1 MSHERKLQSISDDDL
16 LRRLCELLSH
26 SRRIESE
33 LVAHIGEV
41 DERRLYAREGSP
53 SLFHFCTE
61 VLHLSEAEAYL
72 RIAAARASRTEPAI
86 LTMLRDGRLHLSAIA
101 KIAPHLSGPHRATL
115 LARATHKT
123 KVQIEVLI
131 AELAPKPDVPATM
144 RKLPVR
150 PSNTPSIPTLELRPG
165 GVKNEM
171 PPAQPPVVQAA
182 PPPLPV
188 KPPAAAVEPLAPA
201 RYKISFTAGP
211 ELYGKLNRL
220 RALMRTSV
228 PDGDLA
234 AIIEEAVTEKLERLE
249 SKRFAKTSAPRKSL
263 AEADTSPDSRYIPA
277 PNRRAVGARD
287 SDQCTFIDAQERRCT
302 ARDGLE
308 FHHRSPY
315 GRDGD
320 HSVENLCLMCHA
332 HNAYLAELDYGKDV
346 MDRYRRSAGSVRERA
361 LAYGTQAPRDTYV
374 SMANICQVLQPKN
387 LTLRW
392 VHRGKLMR
400 PTPISI
406 RPPASA
412 TIDRGSPA
420 IGVAAS
426 TSPSS
431 PACRTCNQRKHR
443 AGIGALRS
451 RRRRER

>member
-1 MSHERKLQSISDDDL
+1 MSHERNLQSISDGDL
-16 LRRLCELLSH
+16 LRRLSELLRQ
-26 SRRIESE
+26 SRRVESE

-72 RIAAARASRTEPAI
+72 RITAARASRAQPAI
-86 LTMLRDGRLHLSAIA
+86 LTMLGDGRLHLSGIA
-101 KIAPHLSGPHRATL
+101 KIAPHLTGAHRATL
-115 LARATHKT
+115 LARAAHKT
-123 KVQIEVLI
+123 KRQIEVLI

-150 PSNTPSIPTLELRPG
+150 PSDTPSSSTLELRPG

-182 PPPLPV
+182 PPPPPV
-188 KPPAAAVEPLAPA
+188 KPPAAAVQPLAPA
-201 RYKISFTAGP
+201 RYKISFTAGA

-249 SKRFAKTSAPRKSL
+249 SKRYGKTNAPRKRL
-263 AEADTSPDSRYIPA
+263 DETETTPDSRYIPA
-277 PNRRAVGARD
+277 PIRRAVCARD
-287 SDQCTFIDAQERRCT
+287 SDQCTFIDAQGRRCT

-315 GRDGD
+315 GLKGD

-332 HNAYLAELDYGKDV
+332 HNAYLAELDYGKEV
-346 MDRYRRSAGSVRERA
+346 MDCYRRMKSLARKVPPTYENDEPDVKQPGNRLRCDQSCLCKNDCSSILVFSQRMRLSVCSTRPIEVARPN
-361 LAYGTQAPRDTYV
+361 Y
-374 SMANICQVLQPKN
+374 
-387 LTLRW
+387 LRLG
-392 VHRGKLMR
+392 RG
-400 PTPISI
+400 
-406 RPPASA
+406 
-412 TIDRGSPA
+412 
-420 IGVAAS
+420 
-426 TSPSS
+426 
-431 PACRTCNQRKHR
+431 N
-443 AGIGALRS
+443 
-451 RRRRER
+451 